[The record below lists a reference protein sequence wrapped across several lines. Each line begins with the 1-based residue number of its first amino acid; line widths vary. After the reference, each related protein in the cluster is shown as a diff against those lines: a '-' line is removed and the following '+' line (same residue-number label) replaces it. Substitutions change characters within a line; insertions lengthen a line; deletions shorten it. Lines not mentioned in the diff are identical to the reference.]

1 MPADLLSASAARDKS
16 ATGCKARLRFVAN
29 VGSGDG
35 KNKDFTASC
44 AQQHASSARLKAL
57 ETLVSSGLSP
67 H

>member
-16 ATGCKARLRFVAN
+16 ATGCRARLRFGLN
-29 VGSGDG
+29 VGLGGG
-35 KNKDFTASC
+35 KNKDFTGSC
-44 AQQHASSARLKAL
+44 APQQASSARLKAL